1 MKTIKQITA
10 IALLLVLSSTTHS
23 QNFLEDNG
31 FKWTDKNEFLSVVNS
46 KEEAIE
52 LCTELMRQ
60 YSNREKPLKIYE
72 LSKVPVFWWV
82 KHPEKR
88 SKVLIIYCIKYKDGY
103 DVVLKEIK
111 NKSKYFFSVD
121 EDNGEIID
129 FYYTKS

>member
-10 IALLLVLSSTTHS
+10 IVLLLVLSSATHS

-52 LCTELMRQ
+52 LCTELVRHF
-60 YSNREKPLKIYE
+60 SNRERPLKVHE